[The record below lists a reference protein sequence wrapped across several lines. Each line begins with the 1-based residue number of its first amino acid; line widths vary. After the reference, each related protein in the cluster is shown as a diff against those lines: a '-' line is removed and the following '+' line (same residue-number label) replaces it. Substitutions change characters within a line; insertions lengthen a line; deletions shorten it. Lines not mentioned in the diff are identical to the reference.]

1 MTVHGINGIAE
12 PLPRRIDQLRLGLP
26 DGARLAHVWMNGRQ
40 LTEAEAEALLLNPRR
55 RTQGAAVPLPARSTV
70 TNGER
75 SLSDVEGSTR

>member
-1 MTVHGINGIAE
+1 MTTVYGTG

-26 DGARLAHVWMNGRQ
+26 DGAKLAQVWVNGKQ
-40 LTEAEAEALLLNPRR
+40 LTEAEAEALLLDAKR
-55 RTQGAAVPLPARSTV
+55 RTQGADVPLPARSTV